1 MATTESTPFPPP
13 ILESQLQTEMKMPTA
28 KDIPT
33 LSIEEQVL
41 SQGHDQ
47 MTMNS
52 SSSYVCE
59 WTPTSLLLPS
69 QNAAQQD
76 DKNNNAYLC
85 LPVELSELSYFSQ
98 QNEEKE
104 EYKDDGYCSDA
115 ASRLRLLEL
124 DRYLATLTPLASS
137 TKALLFGDSSVV
149 QSNDNDCK
157 QQVRGKSIKRIRHRD
172 RLSKYERQSQLSA
185 KQTRS
190 AHHRLITSTN
200 CGRIINVLQGEI
212 AHCTPSQADVLV
224 SDDATTCH
232 IVALRSRFLGPDEGE
247 KMIGTTSSS
256 TVLATMTHIDGPGY
270 EASIRDA
277 VNEHIKHHSAHPKQ
291 SHDTE
296 ECKENC
302 IDQNNVGSGTIEM
315 SIHIMGGFND
325 TEGSSIEITDSV
337 LQTFAAL
344 SNEYNAYSDS
354 DSSKRAPRMCMMVET
369 CAVASANDNGT
380 GCPLGRGLAM
390 EVATG
395 NIFLAEIE
403 DGTMHD
409 SVPSSSAPP
418 TDSCNGT
425 VKIAV
430 NGTIPLFHP
439 TSYYSCISA
448 QGPDVSLRSVRL
460 WASAFH
466 PHGGKREH
474 RLNVIHQSDRDYLY
488 VEPFFFRPHT
498 AARGMLKCTD
508 DVLLQITSTS
518 PKVEKPNFVSKVRE
532 SLNFMNGTRSAI
544 VFAGGQPVKFR
555 RVGLNEW
562 VRIS

>member
-1 MATTESTPFPPP
+1 MATTESSPFPPP
-13 ILESQLQTEMKMPTA
+13 ILEPQLPAENNMQSA
-28 KDIPT
+28 KYTPT
-33 LSIEEQVL
+33 LSIEDQVS

-47 MTMNS
+47 MTVNS
-52 SSSYVCE
+52 SSSCVCE
-59 WTPTSLLLPS
+59 WMPTSLRLPS
-69 QNAAQQD
+69 LNAARQD
-76 DKNNNAYLC
+76 DKNNNAFLC
-85 LPVELSELSYFSQ
+85 LPVQLSELSYFSQ

-149 QSNDNDCK
+149 QSNDNDYK
-157 QQVRGKSIKRIRHRD
+157 RQVRRKSIQRIRHRD
-172 RLSKYERQSQLSA
+172 RLSKYERQSQLST

-190 AHHRLITSTN
+190 AYHRLITSTN

-232 IVALRSRFLGPDEGE
+232 IVALRSCRSGSEEGE
-247 KMIGTTSSS
+247 KTIGSASSS
-256 TVLATMTHIDGPGY
+256 IVLATMTHIDGPGY

-325 TEGSSIEITDSV
+325 TGGSSIEITDSV

-344 SNEYNAYSDS
+344 SNEYNAYW
-354 DSSKRAPRMCMMVET
+354 DSSRRAPRICMTVKT

-403 DGTMHD
+403 DGTMHG
-409 SVPSSSAPP
+409 SVPSSSTPP
-418 TDSCNGT
+418 TAPWNGK

-430 NGTIPLFHP
+430 NGGIPLFHP
-439 TSYYSCISA
+439 IPYDSCISA
-448 QGPDVSLRSVRL
+448 QGPDVALRSVRL

-474 RLNVIHQSDRDYLY
+474 RLNIIHQSDRDYLN

-508 DVLLQITSTS
+508 EILLQITSTS

-562 VRIS
+562 VSIS